1 MELSIVVL
9 PGDGIGPEV
18 VAQAVNVMKSVA
30 AKFGHTLRLH
40 EHPIGGA
47 SLEQNGV
54 PLTEATLQAC
64 RQAQAVLL
72 GAVGS
77 PQYDNNP
84 PVLKPE
90 RALLMLRRELGTFAN
105 LRPAT
110 LHPALIEASSLK
122 PEIVQGTDV
131 LIVRELTGGLYYGE
145 PRGINEQEA
154 FNTMRYTRL
163 EIERIARIAFD
174 AARQRRGKV
183 TSVDKANA
191 LECSRLWRQVVSA
204 VAREYPDVELEHMYV
219 DNCAMQLITRP
230 RHFDVILTENLFGD
244 ILSDEAAMLTGS
256 IGLLP
261 SASLGAGVGLYEP
274 VHGSAPD
281 IAGQDKANPLATIAS
296 VAMMLRYTFH
306 LNEEARTIERAI
318 TAVLER
324 GYRTTD
330 LYRGDGLLVGTQ
342 EMGERICQSIHAA
355 EHQAG

>member
-1 MELSIVVL
+1 MELNIVVL

-18 VAQAVNVMKSVA
+18 VAQAVNVLKVVA
-30 AKFGHTLRLH
+30 AKYGHTLRLQ
-40 EHPIGGA
+40 EHAIGGA
-47 SLEQNGV
+47 SLEQNGA
-54 PLTEATLQAC
+54 PLTDVALQAC
-64 RQAQAVLL
+64 RHAQAVLL
-72 GAVGS
+72 GAVGA

-84 PVLKPE
+84 PLLKPE

-105 LRPAT
+105 LRPAM
-110 LHPALIEASSLK
+110 LHPVLLEASSLK
-122 PEIVQGTDV
+122 PEIVHGTDV

-145 PRGINEQEA
+145 PRGINQDEA

-163 EIERIARIAFD
+163 EIERIAHVAFH

-191 LECSRLWRQVVSA
+191 LECSRLWRQVVNEVSQA
-204 VAREYPDVELEHMYV
+204 YPDVELEHMYV

-261 SASLGAGVGLYEP
+261 SASLGDGVGLYEP

-296 VAMMLRYTFH
+296 AAMMLRYTFH
-306 LNEEARTIERAI
+306 LEEEARAIERAI
-318 TAVLER
+318 AAVLER
-324 GYRTTD
+324 GYRTAD

-342 EMGERICQSIHAA
+342 QMGERVCQCIHAD
-355 EHQAG
+355 EQQA